1 MCITMYHN
9 PRWGKSRKTL
19 QLLRDNGHEPNIIE
33 YLKNPPS
40 ANDINTICKLLC
52 KDPIDIIRTSE
63 KLYRDLNINDM
74 DWDNDD
80 LINAMVKFPKLLER
94 PIVIRGEKGI
104 IGRPPEKVLELL

>member
-1 MCITMYHN
+1 MCINMYHY
-9 PRWGKSRKTL
+9 PRWWKSRKTL

-74 DWDNDD
+74 DWDDDD
-80 LINAMVKFPKLLER
+80 LIIALMEFPKLLER

-104 IGRPPEKVLELL
+104 IGRPPENVLELL